1 MTEEQR
7 TFLAHLAPAALASE
21 RRTGIPASI
30 TLAQAALESAGIG
43 EDGHWH
49 WGQSA
54 LAREA
59 SNFFGIKY
67 SPFCAS
73 HGAYGSVT
81 MPTHEVVKGQS
92 VPVHAEFCAFRTVQ
106 DSIDC
111 RAALLMQM
119 PNYALAHQVAQEPAS
134 PGKAERFIEAL
145 QRARLPYSTNPRYVD
160 EVMAIVREHQLDRT
174 EVLEALAAPEDAPGS
189 AQAVQA

>member
-7 TFLAHLAPAALASE
+7 TFLANLAPAALASE
-21 RRTGIPASI
+21 RRTGIPAAI
-30 TLAQAALESAGIG
+30 TLAQAALESAGLG

-49 WGQSA
+49 WGQSQ

-59 SNFFGIKY
+59 RNFFGIKY

-92 VPVHAEFCAFRTVQ
+92 VPVHAEFCAFRTIQ

-111 RAALLMQM
+111 RAALLLQM

-134 PGKAERFIEAL
+134 PGKAQRFVEAL
-145 QRARLPYSTNPRYVD
+145 QGARLPYSTNPNYVA
-160 EVMAIVREHQLDRT
+160 EVMAIVHEYQLDQPP
-174 EVLEALAAPEDAPGS
+174 VLLALALASGTAQS
-189 AQAVQA
+189 AEVSA